1 MSQDTHKFED
11 LTDQELFDKM
21 LGHHVK
27 SVEEKRTDRSRWHHQ
42 RLYEYTKHLLW
53 ERLGNERE

>member
-1 MSQDTHKFED
+1 MPRNTHEFEE

-27 SVEEKRTDRSRWHHQ
+27 SESQERTERSRWHHKK
-42 RLYEYTKHLLW
+42 LYEYTKRLLW
-53 ERLGNERE
+53 ERLDNGK

>member
-1 MSQDTHKFED
+1 MAEVQEFEE

-27 SVEEKRTDRSRWHHQ
+27 SEEKKRTERSRWHHKK
-42 RLYEYTKHLLW
+42 LYEYTKRLLW
-53 ERLGNERE
+53 ERLEK

>member
-1 MSQDTHKFED
+1 MQHDQEFKD

-27 SVEEKRTDRSRWHHQ
+27 SEEKKRTDRSRWHHK
-42 RLYEYTKHLLW
+42 RLYEYTKRMLW
-53 ERLGNERE
+53 ERLESER